1 MRFNKEANVLII
13 NRRTALLTGA
23 AAMATAMMP
32 NYAMS
37 AIPTAAATPPK
48 LPIESGATLRI
59 LRPGKMVDADEVIFR
74 ENVAKFATEMNVPT
88 RVDFVG
94 WEDLRPQVGVAAN
107 TGAGP
112 DVVLA
117 WPDDPHLY
125 ADKLIEVTDVA
136 EYLGKKYGGWHTL
149 PEIYGKKRGTN
160 NWIAIPMGGTGGPA
174 VYRKSW
180 VKQAGFDKFPTDH
193 AGFLKLA
200 QELKKIGHPCGFALG
215 NAVGD
220 ANAYAH
226 FLLWS
231 HGGSITDEAGKVSI
245 SSKETLEALKYAKE
259 LYPNMIPGVLAW
271 QDPSNNKAF
280 IAGEIGLTQNGV
292 SIYYALKNDPKTAEL
307 AADTDHAPMPLD
319 PHGKRPETA
328 LIVNAMIFKHT
339 KYPNAAKEFLRFM
352 MEQEQYDKWL
362 TGCLGYWA
370 QPLKAY
376 TESAV
381 WKSDPKLLAYRDACD
396 TPFYNGYKG
405 PISQA
410 SGAATADYVLPQ
422 MFAAVSSGE
431 SSPEDAMREAERR
444 AKRFYR

>member
-1 MRFNKEANVLII
+1 MLII

-32 NYAMS
+32 DYAMS

-59 LRPGKMVDADEVIFR
+59 LRPGKMVDADETIFR
-74 ENVAKFATEMNVPT
+74 ENVAKFAAEMKVPT

-125 ADKLIEVTDVA
+125 VDKLVELSDVA
-136 EYLGKKYGGWHTL
+136 EYLGKKYGGWMNLAQT
-149 PEIYGKKRGTN
+149 YGKRRGTN
-160 NWIAIPMGGTGGPA
+160 NWIGIPMGGSGGPA

-180 VKQAGFDKFPTDH
+180 VKEAGFDSIPTDLP
-193 AGFLKLA
+193 GFLKLCQA
-200 QELKKIGHPCGFALG
+200 LKKTGHPPGFALG

-231 HGGSITDEAGKVSI
+231 HGGFVSDENNKVAI
-245 SSKETLEALKYAKE
+245 NSKETIEALKYAKE
-259 LYPNMIPGVLAW
+259 LYPTLIPGVLAW
-271 QDPSNNKAF
+271 QDPSNNKAY
-280 IAGEIGLTQNGV
+280 IAGEISLTQNGV
-292 SIYYALKNDPKTAEL
+292 SIYYALKNDPKTAEM

-319 PHGKRPETA
+319 PHGLRPETA
-328 LIVNAMIFKHT
+328 LIVNAMVFKHT

-370 QPLKAY
+370 HPLRAY
-376 TESAV
+376 GESAV

-396 TPFYNGYKG
+396 STFYNGYKG
-405 PISQA
+405 PITQA
-410 SGAATADYVLPQ
+410 SGAAVADYVIPQ

-431 SSPEDAMREAERR
+431 ATPEEAVREAERR